1 MFSDT
6 FFVFS
11 TWWFAKFLVF
21 IFFNF
26 QKGKKIFTDFYF
38 YFFIFSGPKG
48 QAIDYQIAVLPSLPQ
63 LDCIITQKSGGRLQG
78 QGSDSNPGQPLNQD
92 EMIKMYLGESA
103 SFECV
108 LTNVSG
114 NIKTDGAKISISTHP
129 YYLQDMITLNDSE
142 ISENTPMEPGE
153 SKSFSI
159 DICAL
164 KLLVNTPVFSTLDR
178 DQQVDLEQGGPSSI
192 SSTISRTEP
201 SRWSGRSEGN
211 APNLSQQP
219 SSKSS
224 SAKRPNFVMF
234 EIKISYSGGQGGEKG
249 HCRHLI
255 RQLKVD
261 IAHSALVSKWDIL
274 PSEVPHEN
282 YLVLDIS
289 NQSIH
294 EMEIEY
300 GPARKMIRY
309 SYLFTICFLVKSQSA
324 VLLIT

>member
-1 MFSDT
+1 
-6 FFVFS
+6 
-11 TWWFAKFLVF
+11 
-21 IFFNF
+21 
-26 QKGKKIFTDFYF
+26 
-38 YFFIFSGPKG
+38 
-48 QAIDYQIAVLPSLPQ
+48 
-63 LDCIITQKSGGRLQG
+63 
-78 QGSDSNPGQPLNQD
+78 
-92 EMIKMYLGESA
+92 MIKMYLGEST

-114 NIKTDGAKISISTHP
+114 NIKIDGAKISISTHP

-178 DQQVDLEQGGPSSI
+178 DQSQVDLEQGGGPSSI

-211 APNLSQQP
+211 ASNLQQQP

-224 SAKRPNFVMF
+224 SAKRPNFVTF

-261 IAHSALVSKWDIL
+261 ISHSALVSKWDIL

-309 SYLFTICFLVKSQSA
+309 SNLFTIFFPLFKSQSE
-324 VLLIT
+324 VLLKVS

>member
-1 MFSDT
+1 MILWNGTSGDL
-6 FFVFS
+6 S
-11 TWWFAKFLVF
+11 LLY
-21 IFFNF
+21 IL
-26 QKGKKIFTDFYF
+26 
-38 YFFIFSGPKG
+38 SGPKG

-63 LDCIITQKSGGRLQG
+63 LDCIITQKG
-78 QGSDSNPGQPLNQD
+78 QGSNPGQQTPGLPLNQD

-114 NIKTDGAKISISTHP
+114 NIKIDGAKISISTHP

-178 DQQVDLEQGGPSSI
+178 DQQIQVDLEQGGAGPSSI

-211 APNLSQQP
+211 ASNLQQQP

-224 SAKRPNFVMF
+224 SAKRPNFVTF
-234 EIKISYSGGQGGEKG
+234 EIKFSYSGGQGGEKG

-261 IAHSALVSKWDIL
+261 ISHSALVSKWDIL

-309 SYLFTICFLVKSQSA
+309 SNLFTIFFSLQ
-324 VLLIT
+324 ITKCSSIKVRTFWEAHIIWKNLRHGFDVY

>member
-1 MFSDT
+1 MICEIFSFH
-6 FFVFS
+6 FFQFS
-11 TWWFAKFLVF
+11 KREKNIHRFLLF
-21 IFFNF
+21 IL
-26 QKGKKIFTDFYF
+26 
-38 YFFIFSGPKG
+38 SGPKG

-63 LDCIITQKSGGRLQG
+63 LDCIITQKRVGLL

-114 NIKTDGAKISISTHP
+114 NIKIDGTKISISTHP

-309 SYLFTICFLVKSQSA
+309 SY
-324 VLLIT
+324 